1 MSAIYSPKRTSY
13 VKSDDPLERVYN
25 KKGYRL
31 ALINDNSPDFKMA
44 LDKFI
49 STLFNS
55 AWEDKSQMKRVLE
68 LDNSLV
74 QMCSLDVKILKRWM
88 KGDYHSYKVLKLE

>member
-31 ALINDNSPDFKMA
+31 AFLIDNRPEFKSK
-44 LDKFI
+44 LFKFI
-49 STLFNS
+49 SSTFKRELLFECHIDWLLN
-55 AWEDKSQMKRVLE
+55 
-68 LDNSLV
+68 LDNTLIH
-74 QMCSLDVKILKRWM
+74 MFLTDFKILQRWF
-88 KGDYHSYKVLKLE
+88 